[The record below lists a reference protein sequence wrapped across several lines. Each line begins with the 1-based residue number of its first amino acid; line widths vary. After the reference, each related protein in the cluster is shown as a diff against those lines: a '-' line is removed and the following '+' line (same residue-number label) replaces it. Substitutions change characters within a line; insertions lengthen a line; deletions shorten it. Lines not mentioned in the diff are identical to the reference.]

1 MIPFELDGPYDIH
14 RDGVPD
20 RPMTPTP
27 APPSMDPAMA
37 RLVLDLAQ
45 QREGLI
51 IYLLGKV
58 KVGDFHAVADA
69 AMDIREI
76 DAQLGVLTELRK

>member
-1 MIPFELDGPYDIH
+1 MPKFELDGPYDIH

-20 RPMTPTP
+20 T
-27 APPSMDPAMA
+27 PPSPPSSPPPLPYAH
-37 RLVLDLAQ
+37 VLIDLAE

-51 IYLLGKV
+51 VYLLGKV
-58 KVGDFHAVADA
+58 KSGDFHAVADA

-76 DAQLGVLTELRK
+76 DAQLGVLKELRG